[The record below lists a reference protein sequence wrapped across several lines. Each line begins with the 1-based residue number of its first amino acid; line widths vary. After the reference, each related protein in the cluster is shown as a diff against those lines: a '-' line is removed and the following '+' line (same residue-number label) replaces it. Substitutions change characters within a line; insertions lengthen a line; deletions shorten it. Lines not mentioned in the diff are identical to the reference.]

1 MPLEIDLDVP
11 VFRRALKG
19 LPRFIVEK
27 IVLDAAKREGC
38 EWLRS
43 NVQRS
48 HARFLCFRMLPDA
61 SGCFQTL
68 PDAHARNLGCLMWS
82 YCLKMLAGVAEVGP
96 GLTGRVANIQIMLSD
111 TGVYPVGHGGWN
123 TAVRPLSVESV
134 CDAC

>member
-1 MPLEIDLDVP
+1 MAEVK
-11 VFRRALKG
+11 RAKVTCSLSL
-19 LPRFIVEK
+19 LP
-27 IVLDAAKREGC
+27 DASG
-38 EWLRS
+38 
-43 NVQRS
+43 
-48 HARFLCFRMLPDA
+48 CFRMLPDA

-96 GLTGRVANIQIMLSD
+96 RRTGRVANIQIMLSD